1 MLVPVVLNGSY
12 KQLGDAVNG
21 GIAIVSNIKAQI
33 SGGSKE
39 EEKPEEGGNNK
50 ETSQSNESLDLTIS
64 SEALHPENLKVL
76 KNEPSSEI

>member
-1 MLVPVVLNGSY
+1 MMLVPVVLNGSY

-33 SGGSKE
+33 SGGTKE
-39 EEKPEEGGNNK
+39 EKKEENGNSE
-50 ETSQSNESLDLTIS
+50 ETKQSNESLDLTIS

-76 KNEPSSEI
+76 KNEPSFEI